1 MISHERYHK
10 PVNER
15 IQSLAKILYF
25 VFVECQ
31 RANDMRA
38 WPNKVNDTKR
48 DYVIMKIIMISVRE
62 LIARDTALAI

>member
-1 MISHERYHK
+1 MNDIINRLMREFNPWLRF
-10 PVNER
+10 
-15 IQSLAKILYF
+15 YF
-25 VFVECQ
+25 VFVKCQ

-38 WPNKVNDTKR
+38 SPNKVNDTKR